1 MAQLLKDKS
10 MVALWQSFFEE
21 NYKSEIENI
30 ALEYPNRRSLIVDYW
45 DIDRTNPSLAE
56 KLVNQPYKTIFN
68 AEEALKNIDVAV
80 EKKIILHFRVINIP
94 DLHKI
99 IIRKIRANHLGKL
112 KAIEGLVKK
121 RTDVRPKLQ
130 VAAFICQKC
139 GAIIRIE

>member
-30 ALEYPNRRSLIVDYW
+30 ALEYPDRRSLIVDYW
-45 DIDRTNPSLAE
+45 DIDRSNPSLAE

-80 EKKIILHFRVINIP
+80 EKKIILHLILPEPVTSRSA
-94 DLHKI
+94 L
-99 IIRKIRANHLGKL
+99 
-112 KAIEGLVKK
+112 
-121 RTDVRPKLQ
+121 
-130 VAAFICQKC
+130 
-139 GAIIRIE
+139 